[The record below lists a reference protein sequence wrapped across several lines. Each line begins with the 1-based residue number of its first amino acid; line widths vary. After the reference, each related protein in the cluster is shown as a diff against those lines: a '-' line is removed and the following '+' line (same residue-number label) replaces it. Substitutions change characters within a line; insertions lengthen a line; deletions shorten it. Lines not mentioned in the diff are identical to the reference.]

1 MGKKKPNLP
10 APPAGGMSPPPLDDN
25 PFTLPAARNLGPG
38 LGESLFAPP
47 PTPSAPKFPE
57 AKQREVIAPEPAE
70 PPKKDT
76 PRQVE
81 VPMLAPASAAE
92 VEAEEVA
99 DDGESAAVTI
109 GPAPADDTHA
119 PVGQQSVE
127 IVRTDAVCDPNR
139 KRILIIEDELG
150 YQEAIESILIVGPFD
165 LTICGTVEE
174 ALVKIDTQLFDLIIT
189 DINLPGL
196 TGIQVLEK
204 IKALDRLEVCPVVM
218 CSSQFD
224 PDTKE
229 TCAGLGAAGF
239 IPKPYKYEMLISTVK
254 AMLGVQF

>member
-1 MGKKKPNLP
+1 M
-10 APPAGGMSPPPLDDN
+10 
-25 PFTLPAARNLGPG
+25 
-38 LGESLFAPP
+38 GESLFAQPP
-47 PTPSAPKFPE
+47 PPAALKFPE
-57 AKQREVIAPEPAE
+57 AKPREVVAPEPAE
-70 PPKKDT
+70 PPKKDA
-76 PRQVE
+76 PRAVE
-81 VPMLAPASAAE
+81 APMPAPASAAE
-92 VEAEEVA
+92 AEAEEVA
-99 DDGESAAVTI
+99 TDAESAAVTI
-109 GPAPADDTHA
+109 GPAPVDDTHA
-119 PVGQQSVE
+119 PAGQQPVE
-127 IVRTDAVCDPNR
+127 IVRTDAVGDPMR
-139 KRILIIEDELG
+139 KRILIIEDEPG
-150 YQEAIESILIVGPFD
+150 YQEAIESILIAGPFD
-165 LTICGTVEE
+165 LTICGSVEE
-174 ALVKIDTQLFDLIIT
+174 ALVKIDTELFDLIIT